1 MTEISSPDQSKKYQR
16 YQLVFSIIEFII
28 GLGFLVIILS
38 TGLTIRLEEGIRHYI
53 QNNYAVLI
61 VFITLLGIGEAII
74 LFPFTF
80 SSGYLIEHRFKL
92 SDQSVGSWFWE
103 RTKQILI
110 SYPVMLVLIVIFYAL
125 LCRFPDN
132 WWIMMGSILILFSIL
147 LARVAPVILFPLFYK
162 FKPLEDESLAEDV
175 SSLCRK
181 VGLRLE
187 GVYQF
192 NLSKTT
198 RKANAAFTGI
208 GKSKRV
214 ILGDTLLAKLE
225 PGEILAVLAHEL
237 GHYKL
242 KHIWK
247 GMAIGILMTYAGL
260 FLVSTAYDSART
272 LFHFSHTAQI
282 AALPVIGILLTIYQ
296 LITAPL
302 TNAYSRSNERAADD
316 FAVSMI
322 GIPESFISGLN
333 KLADQNLSD
342 RTPHP
347 VIEFLFYSHPS
358 IEKRIA
364 RLKKPDLKRL
374 PVL

>member
-28 GLGFLVIILS
+28 GLGFLIIILS
-38 TGLTIRLEEGIRHYI
+38 TGLTIQLEEGIRYYI
-53 QNNYAVLI
+53 QNSYAVLI
-61 VFITLLGIGEAII
+61 VFVTLLGIGETII
-74 LFPFTF
+74 LFPLTFT
-80 SSGYLIEHRFKL
+80 SGYIIEHRFEL
-92 SDQSVGSWFWE
+92 SDQSLGSWFGE
-103 RTKQILI
+103 RTKRILI
-110 SYPVMLVLIVIFYAL
+110 SYPIMLVLIVIFYSL
-125 LCRFPDN
+125 LRRFPNN

-147 LARVAPVILFPLFYK
+147 LARIAPVLLFPLFYK

-175 SSLCRK
+175 SSLCQK

-214 ILGDTLLAKLE
+214 ILGDTLLTKLE

-247 GMAIGILMTYAGL
+247 GLAIGILMTYAGL

-296 LITAPL
+296 FITAPL
-302 TNAYSRSNERAADD
+302 TNAYSRSNERTADD
-316 FAVSMI
+316 FAVDMT
-322 GIPESFISGLN
+322 GNPESFISGLN

-347 VIEFLFYSHPS
+347 VVEFLFYSHPS

-364 RLKKPDLKRL
+364 RLKNDRKRS

>member
-28 GLGFLVIILS
+28 GLGFLIAILS
-38 TGLTIRLEEGIRHYI
+38 TGLTIQLEEGIRHYI

-80 SSGYLIEHRFKL
+80 SSGYLIEHRFEL
-92 SDQSVGSWFWE
+92 SDQSLSSWFWE
-103 RTKQILI
+103 RTKHILI
-110 SYPVMLVLIVIFYAL
+110 SYPIMLVLIVIFYSL
-125 LCRFPDN
+125 LRRFPNN
-132 WWIMMGSILILFSIL
+132 WWFLMGSILILFSIL
-147 LARVAPVILFPLFYK
+147 LARIAPVLLFPLFYK
-162 FKPLEDESLAEDV
+162 FKPLENESLATDV
-175 SSLCRK
+175 SKLCSK

-214 ILGDTLLAKLE
+214 ILGDTLLTKLE

-296 LITAPL
+296 FITAPL

-316 FAVSMI
+316 FAVDMI
-322 GIPESFISGLN
+322 GNPESFISGLN

-347 VIEFLFYSHPS
+347 VVEFLFYSHPS

-364 RLKKPDLKRL
+364 RLKKPDRKRL
-374 PVL
+374 PAL